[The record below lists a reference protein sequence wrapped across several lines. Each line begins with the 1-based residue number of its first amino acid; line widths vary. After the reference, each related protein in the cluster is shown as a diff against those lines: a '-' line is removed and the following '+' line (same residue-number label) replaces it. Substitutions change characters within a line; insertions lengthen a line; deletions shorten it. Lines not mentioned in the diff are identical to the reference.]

1 MAAGTGNDDDAEVQL
16 IAFQLFANGHGTF
29 FVHEDFQVGVA
40 ALKAGEDFG
49 KEVGTHHRW
58 NTDFDGA
65 FLELFIVVDLQY
77 GILNIA
83 QGQFYAIEKDGSLR
97 SQGKLFLAA
106 VKELNAQF
114 CLQFFNRYGDV
125 GLGYTEAFCSPGN
138 ISQTAGHL
146 EIFKLS

>member
-1 MAAGTGNDDDAEVQL
+1 M
-16 IAFQLFANGHGTF
+16 
-29 FVHEDFQVGVA
+29 HEDFQMGIT
-40 ALKAGEDFG
+40 ALETGEDFR
-49 KEVGTHHRW
+49 KEVGTHHGGDA
-58 NTDFDGA
+58 DFDGA
-65 FLELFIVVDLQY
+65 LLELLVVVDFQH

-83 QGQFYAIEKDGSLR
+83 QRELHAVEKDRPLR
-97 SQGKLFLAA
+97 RQGKLFLAA